1 MRVPFEAGGH
11 TPSSAQR
18 GDMSSRRT
26 LIIIAAVA
34 VAAIAAFANVTYLN
48 NVQNRAYENAK
59 RVYVYRVR
67 QDIPKGT
74 TGDSALSKDFIEQ
87 KQIPQEFRPG
97 NALTDK
103 NAIKGKIALA
113 TLSAGQVLVDGQFV
127 DPIKAQTT
135 TRDRIPV
142 GQIAFTISVDQ
153 VHGVGNLLFP
163 GDQVDIFVNDK
174 GATGQPAKKLLYQNV
189 DILYIGASG
198 APQPGETQ
206 AVTNPSSGVI
216 TFAAPVD
223 AAQRII
229 FASEADGGLYLALVP
244 RNNKPVP
251 PPVIGHDQLFSGTLT
266 PCGNDKSCGEQ

>member
-18 GDMSSRRT
+18 GEMSSRRT

-48 NVQNRAYENAK
+48 NVQNRAYQNAK
-59 RVYVYRVR
+59 RVWVYRVT

-74 TGDSALSKDFIEQ
+74 TGDAAIGKFIE
-87 KQIPQEFRPG
+87 KREIPQEFRPG
-97 NALTDK
+97 NALTDQS
-103 NAIKGKIALA
+103 AIKGKIALA

-163 GDQVDIFVNDK
+163 GDQVDVFVQDK
-174 GATGQPAKKLLYQNV
+174 DKAGQSFQRLLYQNV

-229 FASEADGGLYLALVP
+229 LASQGEGGLYLGLVP

-251 PPVIGHDQLFSGTLT
+251 PQSIGHDQLFGGTLT

>member
-11 TPSSAQR
+11 SPSSAQR

-48 NVQNRAYENAK
+48 NVQNRAYQNAK
-59 RVYVYRVR
+59 RVWVYRVT

-74 TGDSALSKDFIEQ
+74 TGDAAIGKFIE
-87 KQIPQEFRPG
+87 KREIPQEFRPG
-97 NALTDK
+97 NALTDQS
-103 NAIKGKIALA
+103 AVKGKIALA

-142 GQIAFTISVDQ
+142 GQIAFTVSVDQ

-163 GDQVDIFVNDK
+163 GDQVDVFATDK
-174 GATGQPAKKLLYQNV
+174 GAHRLLYQNV

-198 APQPGETQ
+198 APQPGETA

-216 TFAAPVD
+216 TFSAPVD

-229 FASEADGGLYLALVP
+229 DASLGEGGLYLALVP
-244 RNNKPVP
+244 RNNKPVT
-251 PPVIGHDQLFSGTLT
+251 PPVINHDQLFGGTLT
-266 PCGNDKSCGEQ
+266 PCGNDKSCSEQ

>member
-1 MRVPFEAGGH
+1 MRVAFEAGGPPPPSPPSGGKRSPR
-11 TPSSAQR
+11 TPHPPPPRSTQR

-26 LIIIAAVA
+26 RIIIAAVA

-48 NVQNRAYENAK
+48 NVQNRAYQNAK
-59 RVYVYRVR
+59 RVWVYRVT

-74 TGDSALSKDFIEQ
+74 TGDSAIGKFIE
-87 KQIPQEFRPG
+87 KREIPQEFRPG
-97 NALTDK
+97 NALTDQS
-103 NAIKGKIALA
+103 AIKGKIALA

-153 VHGVGNLLFP
+153 VHGVGSLLFP
-163 GDQVDIFVNDK
+163 GDQVDVFVQDKDK
-174 GATGQPAKKLLYQNV
+174 GQLVQRLLYQNV

-206 AVTNPSSGVI
+206 AVTNPS
-216 TFAAPVD
+216 
-223 AAQRII
+223 
-229 FASEADGGLYLALVP
+229 
-244 RNNKPVP
+244 
-251 PPVIGHDQLFSGTLT
+251 
-266 PCGNDKSCGEQ
+266 

>member
-1 MRVPFEAGGH
+1 MRVPFEAGDH
-11 TPSSAQR
+11 SPSSAQR

-48 NVQNRAYENAK
+48 NVQNRAYQNAK
-59 RVYVYRVR
+59 RVYVYRVS

-74 TGDSALSKDFIEQ
+74 TGDSAISKGLIEQ

-103 NAIKGKIALA
+103 NGIKGKIALG

-142 GQIAFTISVDQ
+142 GQIAFTVSVDQ

-163 GDQVDIFVNDK
+163 GDQVDVFASDK
-174 GATGQPAKKLLYQNV
+174 DKAGQPFQRLLYQNV

-206 AVTNPSSGVI
+206 AVTTPSSGVI
-216 TFAAPVD
+216 TFAAPVG

-229 FASEADGGLYLALVP
+229 LASQGEGGLYLGLVP
-244 RNNKPVP
+244 RNNKPVSP
-251 PPVIGHDQLFSGTLT
+251 QSIGHDQLFGGTLT